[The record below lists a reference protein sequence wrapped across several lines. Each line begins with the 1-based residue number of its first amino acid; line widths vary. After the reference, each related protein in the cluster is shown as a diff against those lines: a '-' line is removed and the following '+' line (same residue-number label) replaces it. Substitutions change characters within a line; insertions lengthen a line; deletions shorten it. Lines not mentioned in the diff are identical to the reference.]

1 MFGRRIR
8 LFKLLGF
15 EVNIDLS
22 WIIIA
27 VLIVWSLAQ
36 GVFPL
41 YYEGLASEVYWAMG
55 ILGAIG
61 LFVSIIVHEFCH
73 SLVARRYGLPMKG
86 ITLFI
91 FGGVAEME
99 DEPPSAKAEFLMA
112 LAGPVASVIVG
123 FSFWGVLEAGR
134 FFLWPLPVLIIF
146 NYLRTINLVLAVF
159 NMLPAFPLDG
169 GRVFR
174 SVLWGIR
181 GNILWATKVASMV
194 GSGFGLTLIALGVF
208 SVFAGGIVGGL
219 WWALIGLFIRSA
231 SKMSYDNIRVKGALE
246 GEPLQR
252 FLEDHP
258 VTVSADTTVDHLIED
273 YIYKY
278 NFNLYPVLRDGE
290 VRCISV
296 SDVKNVPQN
305 DWANHRVE
313 EYAKPCSSE
322 NSVLISE
329 NAMKAFSIM
338 NRTGNSRLMV
348 LTPRGDLLG
357 TVNQKDMV
365 RYLTLK
371 MSFSE
376 SERDNEKKQ
385 KSDGGI

>member
-41 YYEGLASEVYWAMG
+41 YYEGLTPAAYWLMG
-55 ILGAIG
+55 VLGALG
-61 LFVSIIVHEFCH
+61 LFLSIIIHEFCH
-73 SLVARRYGLPMKG
+73 SLVARHYGLPMKG
-86 ITLFI
+86 ITLFV

-112 LAGPVASVIVG
+112 LAGPVASVLVG
-123 FSFWGVLEAGR
+123 LAFWGILAAGR
-134 FFLWPLPVLIIF
+134 VFLWPLPVLVIF
-146 NYLRTINLVLAVF
+146 SYLRTINLILAVF

-174 SVLWGIR
+174 SALWGIK
-181 GNILWATKVASMV
+181 GDILWATKVASMV
-194 GSGFGLTLIALGVF
+194 GSGFGLVLIALGVF

-219 WWALIGLFIRSA
+219 WWALIGLFLRSA
-231 SKMSYDNIRVKGALE
+231 SKMSYENVRVKGALE

-258 VTVSADTTVDHLIED
+258 VTVSADTTVDHLVED

-278 NFNLYPVLRDGE
+278 NFNLYPVVHDGQ
-290 VRCISV
+290 VRCINV
-296 SDVKNVPQN
+296 SDVKKVPQQ
-305 DWANHRVE
+305 DWGSHRVE
-313 EYAKPCSSE
+313 EYARPCTAD
-322 NSVLISE
+322 NSLLISE

-348 LTPRGDLLG
+348 LTPQGDFAG
-357 TVNQKDMV
+357 TVNQKDLV
-365 RYLTLK
+365 RYLSLK
-371 MSFSE
+371 LSLSGSDQ
-376 SERDNEKKQ
+376 SERKQ
-385 KSDGGI
+385 SSK

>member
-8 LFKLLGF
+8 LFNLLGF

-36 GVFPL
+36 GVFPMFQ
-41 YYEGLASEVYWAMG
+41 EGLAPAVYWVMG
-55 ILGAIG
+55 VLGALG
-61 LFVSIIVHEFCH
+61 LFLSIIVHEFCH
-73 SLVARRYGLPMKG
+73 SLVARHYGLPMKG
-86 ITLFI
+86 ITLFV

-112 LAGPVASVIVG
+112 LAGPVASVLVG
-123 FSFWGVLEAGR
+123 LAFWGILATGSV
-134 FFLWPLPVLIIF
+134 FLWPVPVLLIF
-146 NYLRTINLVLAVF
+146 SYLRTINLVLALF

-174 SVLWGIR
+174 SLLWGIK
-181 GNILWATKVASMV
+181 GNIMWATRVASMV
-194 GSGFGLTLIALGVF
+194 GSGFGLLLIALGVYF
-208 SVFAGGIVGGL
+208 VFAAGNLGGL
-219 WWALIGLFIRSA
+219 WWALIGLFLRSA

-258 VTVSADTTVDHLIED
+258 VTVSAGTTVDHLVED

-278 NFNLYPVLRDGE
+278 NFNMYPVVHDGQ
-290 VRCISV
+290 VRCINV
-296 SDVKNVPQN
+296 SDVKNVPQQ
-305 DWANHRVE
+305 DWGSHRVE
-313 EYAKPCSSE
+313 EYAKPCTAD

-348 LTPRGDLLG
+348 LTPQGDLVG
-357 TVNQKDMV
+357 TVNQKDLV
-365 RYLTLK
+365 RYLSLK
-371 MSFSE
+371 LSVSG
-376 SERDNEKKQ
+376 SDQTERKQ
-385 KSDGGI
+385 NP